1 MSKMKD
7 IVQTMMQT
15 NFKFD
20 TDVKILVVTDFST
33 KHLGNAFHQALHE
46 LGWKS
51 SIAVMK
57 DRNKSGE
64 EPDDIILEEM
74 KENEIVFCITK
85 HSLTHTKARKE
96 ANAKGISVITM
107 PGITEDMFLNGAINA
122 NYEVVEKETLEMA
135 EKKTKNNEEK
145 KKSQKEENEK
155 DRRLN
160 KIPNIKED
168 MYLNGANNANYEE
181 VEKETLEMAEK
192 ITEYNEV
199 NIKTG
204 ENYSLNIPIGNREGI
219 ASTGVF
225 TNEGDSGNLPSGEAY
240 VAPLEYLANGEIL
253 INGSISGIGLLD
265 EPVLIEIKDGKIE
278 TASGKNGEKLLEILN
293 GGDGT
298 SLAEL
303 GIGTNYSARVTGKI
317 LEDEKA
323 YNTIHVAFGS
333 NHTFGGTIDANVHI
347 DCVTMEPEIEW
358 LA

>member
-1 MSKMKD
+1 SLLFGLDKIILSINLYEEGKIMSKMKD

-135 EKKTKNNEEK
+135 EK
-145 KKSQKEENEK
+145 
-155 DRRLN
+155 
-160 KIPNIKED
+160 
-168 MYLNGANNANYEE
+168 
-181 VEKETLEMAEK
+181 

-265 EPVLIEIKDGKIE
+265 
-278 TASGKNGEKLLEILN
+278 
-293 GGDGT
+293 
-298 SLAEL
+298 
-303 GIGTNYSARVTGKI
+303 
-317 LEDEKA
+317 
-323 YNTIHVAFGS
+323 
-333 NHTFGGTIDANVHI
+333 
-347 DCVTMEPEIEW
+347 
-358 LA
+358 

>member
-122 NYEVVEKETLEMA
+122 NYEV
-135 EKKTKNNEEK
+135 
-145 KKSQKEENEK
+145 
-155 DRRLN
+155 
-160 KIPNIKED
+160 
-168 MYLNGANNANYEE
+168 